1 MDAGV
6 VVNRMMNEP
15 GDVGFDAARK
25 EFVNLVEA
33 GILDPTKVV
42 RVALENA
49 VSVSSVLLLTEA
61 TMTEIEPPKTE
72 TGMPAPEM

>member
-1 MDAGV
+1 
-6 VVNRMMNEP
+6 
-15 GDVGFDAARK
+15 
-25 EFVNLVEA
+25 
-33 GILDPTKVV
+33 
-42 RVALENA
+42 VALENA